1 MELENLQH
9 QLGNIY
15 YIVLYE
21 CVERENGLGCHN
33 ETQLLFL
40 IKLQQIKQ
48 RDIEKK
54 KGEEAH
60 CEYCKKSTTM
70 ANCLM
75 EHVEMFIG
83 CIHRC

>member
-60 CEYCKKSTTM
+60 FVFVYFSLVLQLPHRKCCGNIS
-70 ANCLM
+70 
-75 EHVEMFIG
+75 FIYLL
-83 CIHRC
+83 